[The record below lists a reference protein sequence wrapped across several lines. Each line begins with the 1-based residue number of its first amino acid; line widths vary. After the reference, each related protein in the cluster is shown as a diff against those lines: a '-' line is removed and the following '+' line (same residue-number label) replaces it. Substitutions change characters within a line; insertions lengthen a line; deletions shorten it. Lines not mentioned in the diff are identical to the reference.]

1 MKEKLELRKDNNHLI
16 LDCTNENCE
25 HYNTDSC
32 PLSALKQLEFG
43 DDSVYCL
50 VATTETE
57 KVATTEAESVENE
70 ESTETKKVVKPP
82 IQFNQSKFLKSFKR
96 SVRVQ

>member
-1 MKEKLELRKDNNHLI
+1 MKQQLELKKQNNHLI
-16 LDCTNENCE
+16 LNCSNKNCE
-25 HYNTDSC
+25 HYDTDSC

-57 KVATTEAESVENE
+57 TVETTEAEIVESE
-70 ESTETKKVVKPP
+70 ETTEIKKAVLPP
-82 IQFNQSKFLKSFKR
+82 IPFNQAKFLKSFKR
-96 SVRVQ
+96 SVRAP